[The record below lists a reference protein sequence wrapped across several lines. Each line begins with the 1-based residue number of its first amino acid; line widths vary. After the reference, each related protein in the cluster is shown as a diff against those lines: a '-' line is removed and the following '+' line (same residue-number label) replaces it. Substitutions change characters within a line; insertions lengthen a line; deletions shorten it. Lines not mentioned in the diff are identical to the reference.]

1 MKEMTNEERISKL
14 ERKIDV
20 IFDKVE
26 DIRIIM
32 KKLELDKIIENLRRE
47 KEMAEDNLKWTEQEK
62 DRLWEER
69 DRDTREFYQGHPSD
83 CECVEIG

>member
-32 KKLELDKIIENLRRE
+32 KRLELDKRLEKLHRE
-47 KEMAEDNLKWTEQEK
+47 K
-62 DRLWEER
+62 
-69 DRDTREFYQGHPSD
+69 
-83 CECVEIG
+83 